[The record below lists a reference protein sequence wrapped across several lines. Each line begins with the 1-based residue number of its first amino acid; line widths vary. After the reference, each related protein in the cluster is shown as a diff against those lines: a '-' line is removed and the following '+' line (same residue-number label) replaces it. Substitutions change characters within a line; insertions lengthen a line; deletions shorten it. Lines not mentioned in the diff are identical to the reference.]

1 MKRLFAG
8 MAIAVL
14 ATSAFAWDDRYEIK
28 PSPYNTNPYGTDIEM
43 RKKYDYDPS
52 NKYRGTIEND
62 GSTRMRNYNGDTL
75 RGNIDSDGY
84 GRLRDPDGNT
94 YRIRPR

>member
-8 MAIAVL
+8 IAIAVL
-14 ATSAFAWDDRYEIK
+14 ATSAFAWDNRYEIK
-28 PSPYNTNPYGTDIEM
+28 PDPYNTNPYGTDVEM

-52 NKYRGTIEND
+52 NKYRGTIDND

-75 RGNIDSDGY
+75 RGYVDDDGY
-84 GRLRDPDGNT
+84 DRS
-94 YRIRPR
+94 